1 MNNEETLI
9 AQPKAKEQN
18 ASKQKKNGKGK
29 FVASVAAAT
38 TVGGIVG
45 ASGAAAAMSHNEED
59 NGAILKPE
67 EQESQ
72 ANEAKVDGIEDPQSD
87 NLHVAAV
94 VDDVSEPDYTSHDNA
109 DPVLVDDQ
117 QNDQHMVQA
126 TLASDVPEVQVLG
139 TYERTTEDGIHQTA
153 AVITNGTEVAAV
165 VDTTGDG
172 YINTLAIDENGNGQI
187 EDGETY
193 DISDQHI
200 SINAFDDTLAEQQ
213 QMTDMA
219 YNASNDDNMPDYYN
233 NANLDA

>member
-18 ASKQKKNGKGK
+18 ASKQEKNGKGR

-38 TVGGIVG
+38 AVGGIVG
-45 ASGAAAAMSHNEED
+45 ASGAAAAMTHNEED
-59 NGAILKPE
+59 NEAILKPE
-67 EQESQ
+67 EQEPQ
-72 ANEAKVDGIEDPQSD
+72 ANESKVDGVEDPQSE
-87 NLHVAAV
+87 NLQVAAA

-117 QNDQHMVQA
+117 HMVQA
-126 TLASDVPEVQVLG
+126 TLASDEPEVQVLG

-200 SINAFDDTLAEQQ
+200 PINAFDDTLAEQQ